1 MDDSIKLQR
10 NQALDEYIAVHYIS
24 SIPSFLLDLDKME
37 EEQCI
42 GDPARRSPQDD
53 ALKVRKHRA
62 RKHKRSFPGT
72 LLKELSE
79 PFAKRSSYPAPS
91 VDIDDILEEFTDIET
106 FTDFM
111 LRIIREKDLIEAD
124 IYNGVFMDRKLFSK
138 IRNDRNYQPSKRT
151 AMLLSV
157 ALHLTVEETQTF
169 LGKAGYSLTHT
180 SKMDIVVEFFLL
192 QGNYNVLDINEALY
206 DRGLPLL
213 NPNA

>member
-10 NQALDEYIAVHYIS
+10 NQALDEYIALHYIPPAS
-24 SIPSFLLDLDKME
+24 SFLFEDAE
-37 EEQCI
+37 ECRRIEQT
-42 GDPARRSPQDD
+42 P
-53 ALKVRKHRA
+53 RKHPKKLA
-62 RKHKRSFPGT
+62 HGRKSFAGEF
-72 LLKELSE
+72 LGDIVDS
-79 PFAKRSSYPAPS
+79 FSKRSSTPSPS
-91 VDIDDILEEFTDIET
+91 VPPPADIDEILKEFKDIET
-106 FTDFM
+106 FTDSM

-151 AMLLSV
+151 ALLLSV

-180 SKMDIVVEFFLL
+180 SKMDIVIEFFLL

-213 NPNA
+213 NPNV

>member
-1 MDDSIKLQR
+1 MDASIKLQR
-10 NQALDEYIAVHYIS
+10 NQALDEYIALHYIS
-24 SIPSFLLDLDKME
+24 LFDEME
-37 EEQCI
+37 EVQRIEEPI
-42 GDPARRSPQDD
+42 RRVSRSYAHKARRS
-53 ALKVRKHRA
+53 
-62 RKHKRSFPGT
+62 FPNN
-72 LLKELSE
+72 LLKELSA
-79 PFAKRSSYPAPS
+79 PLTKRSSTPAPS

-106 FTDFM
+106 FTDSM

-124 IYNGVFMDRKLFSK
+124 IYNAVFMDRKLFSK

-180 SKMDIVVEFFLL
+180 NKMDIVVEFFLL

-213 NPNA
+213 NPNV